1 MIGSSPVNPPLPIEW
16 VWRDSNVLSKNRR
29 WVICLS
35 SVHGDDIRTIVQDVQ
50 FLLDEDYVLDLVV
63 PIKNIR
69 LFDVCLDLGLD
80 VGGDCWSHDDLVAD
94 MEAFLFDVSLEIGGD
109 LRLFLIVFEEF
120 EANDRE
126 GGTKG
131 D

>member
-1 MIGSSPVNPPLPIEW
+1 
-16 VWRDSNVLSKNRR
+16 
-29 WVICLS
+29 
-35 SVHGDDIRTIVQDVQ
+35 
-50 FLLDEDYVLDLVV
+50 
-63 PIKNIR
+63 
-69 LFDVCLDLGLD
+69 
-80 VGGDCWSHDDLVAD
+80 